1 MDDSMEG
8 FQALI
13 DNLPVIKP
21 RDIIDILI
29 VAFLIYKL
37 IPVFVS
43 TGTGKIACIIAVVL
57 VVTWLTG
64 VMELYALNFILSQL
78 VAVGLLAVVILFQ
91 PEIRRM
97 IDHMSNLKF
106 KKFLMPETTSKH
118 TDVVIDHTV
127 QACEIMSEERCGA
140 LIVFSRDN
148 HLDEYFKSGTVLDAQ
163 VSGQLLR
170 NLFYPKSALHDGAVI
185 ISNDRVAA
193 AACVLP
199 LSDSDRISADLG
211 TRHRAALGISEISD
225 AVVVVVSEE
234 TGAISVA
241 VGGVLKR
248 HLAAETLKQLLTNEL
263 CVTEEKVEKKFTFR
277 LRQKQQKN
285 DKEEKTDEK

>member
-1 MDDSMEG
+1 MEG

-13 DNLPVIKP
+13 ENLPVIKFW
-21 RDIIDILI
+21 DIVDILI
-29 VAFLIYKL
+29 VTFLIYKL
-37 IPVFVS
+37 IPVFKS

-64 VMELYALNFILSQL
+64 VLELYALNYILSQL

-97 IDHMSNLKF
+97 IDHMSNLKI
-106 KKFLMPETTSKH
+106 KKFLLTEKATKQMDP
-118 TDVVIDHTV
+118 VIDYTV
-127 QACEIMSEERCGA
+127 KACEIMSQEHCGA
-140 LIVFSRDN
+140 LIVFSREKQ
-148 HLDEYFKSGTVLDAQ
+148 LDEYYKSGTLLDAQ
-163 VSGQLLR
+163 VSDQLLR

-185 ISNDRVAA
+185 IRDERIAA

-199 LSDSDRISADLG
+199 LSVSDLISSDLG
-211 TRHRAALGISEISD
+211 TRHRAALGVSEISD

-241 VGGVLKR
+241 IGGVLKR
-248 HLAAETLKQLLTNEL
+248 HLAAQTLKQLLQNEL
-263 CVTEEKVEKKFTFR
+263 CPAEEKTEKKFAFL
-277 LRQKQQKN
+277 LRQKQQKSAME
-285 DKEEKTDEK
+285 DKNDEK

>member
-1 MDDSMEG
+1 MEG

-13 DNLPVIKP
+13 ENLPVIKLW
-21 RDIIDILI
+21 DIVDVLI
-29 VAFLIYKL
+29 VTFLIYKL
-37 IPVFVS
+37 IPVFKS

-64 VMELYALNFILSQL
+64 VLELYALNYILSQL

-106 KKFLMPETTSKH
+106 KKFLSTEKTTKQMEL
-118 TDVVIDHTV
+118 VIDHTV
-127 QACEIMSEERCGA
+127 KACEIMSQEHYGA
-140 LIVFSRDN
+140 LIVFSREKQ
-148 HLDEYFKSGTVLDAQ
+148 LDEYYKTGTLLDAQ
-163 VSGQLLR
+163 VSDQLLR

-185 ISNDRVAA
+185 LRGDRIAA

-211 TRHRAALGISEISD
+211 TRHRAALGVSEISD

-241 VGGVLKR
+241 TGGVLKR

-263 CVTEEKVEKKFTFR
+263 CPEEEKTEKKFSFL
-277 LRQKQQKN
+277 LRQKLQKN
-285 DKEEKTDEK
+285 EKEEKQDEK